1 MSLATILVNYC
12 ISDPNDCQAFKDA
25 QDAGNVDQFC
35 LNNTGNT
42 ICTIYNAQSCGDLY
56 DSPFST
62 EYLKCVSARIGQAN
76 PELTQC
82 QAKADLDTQGLD
94 DLVGQL
100 QAGWN
105 PTGFY
110 TSALIVEIVGRWNE
124 RSQQARA
131 AVAAAQSEV
140 GDSGLLRDRLDS
152 LSTVDKQGQT
162 YLQAAQDAGTDGI
175 VQADKL
181 KAWAIDGLR
190 AASDALH
197 AAEVTT
203 CVHDQDWG
211 PLVALG
217 QFFWTVGGVAKD
229 VVNTAID
236 TGKKVVK
243 ASEWLLGA
251 LGWVVTHPWTVFGVL
266 ALGVG
271 GMFAIKH
278 KDKIKPAFARLKL
291 RKGA

>member
-12 ISDPNDCQAFKDA
+12 INDPNDCQAFKDA

-42 ICTIYNAQSCGDLY
+42 ICTIYNAQSCDDLY
-56 DSPFST
+56 GAIPPSVD
-62 EYLKCVSARIGQAN
+62 YMKCVGARIGQAN

-94 DLVGQL
+94 DLVSQL
-100 QAGWN
+100 QSGWN
-105 PTGFY
+105 PTAFF
-110 TSALIVEIVGRWNE
+110 TSQIIIELVGRWNE
-124 RSQQARA
+124 RSQQARS
-131 AVAAAQSEV
+131 AVASAQSKV

-152 LSTVDKQGQT
+152 LDTVDKQAQT

-217 QFFWTVGGVAKD
+217 QFFWTVGGIAAD
-229 VVNTAID
+229 TAQAAYQA
-236 TGKKVVK
+236 GKKIVK

-251 LGWVVTHPWTVFGVL
+251 FGWILTHPWTVFGGI
-266 ALGVG
+266 ALVVG
-271 GMFAIKH
+271 GMFAYKH
-278 KDKIKPAFARLKL
+278 RDTLKGTFT
-291 RKGA
+291 RFKRS